1 MVGKGS
7 VNHNSRKFNA
17 KNTDPE
23 RSGLNIEYCN
33 EPIKKVYHRLFDE
46 ALKKYND
53 KQTRNDRKIENYY
66 EKIRTGKQEK
76 RFHEIIVQVGD
87 MDNMNC
93 LSENGELAKNILNEY
108 YNGFQ
113 NRNPNLCVFSAH
125 MHLDESTPHLHI
137 DFVPFTNGSKRGLE
151 TRVSLKQALANQ
163 GFIGSGKHDTEWNQ
177 WVLSEK
183 KELAKVMEKYG
194 VEWEQKGTHEEHL
207 SDYDYKKKMRSEEV
221 SQLESE
227 IKSKKIK
234 SELLSKKIE
243 HLTETEEQITQI
255 SKKFD
260 EEEEYQLPEPP
271 PIMSAKTYKTKYA
284 EPLIAKLKSL
294 VKEVIVRYMN
304 AKKDF
309 DRWRI
314 ANIKLADENDRLYKE
329 IDRLKEDIGFY
340 KKQFSDYKFLR
351 KIIGSRKVDE
361 ILTQAKASKNHS
373 KTHIR

>member
-1 MVGKGS
+1 MIDEKEKTVLNSSVGADEGQS
-7 VNHNSRKFNA
+7 VSKSNFSIAENNVEC
-17 KNTDPE
+17 NTQ
-23 RSGLNIEYCN
+23 
-33 EPIKKVYHRLFDE
+33 KKTLEELTRE
-46 ALKKYND
+46 LKRIN
-53 KQTRNDRKIENYY
+53 
-66 EKIRTGKQEK
+66 
-76 RFHEIIVQVGD
+76 
-87 MDNMNC
+87 
-93 LSENGELAKNILNEY
+93 
-108 YNGFQ
+108 
-113 NRNPNLCVFSAH
+113 NPNFLPTIA
-125 MHLDESTPHLHI
+125 M
-137 DFVPFTNGSKRGLE
+137 
-151 TRVSLKQALANQ
+151 
-163 GFIGSGKHDTEWNQ
+163 TE
-177 WVLSEK
+177 
-183 KELAKVMEKYG
+183 
-194 VEWEQKGTHEEHL
+194 
-207 SDYDYKKKMRSEEV
+207 
-221 SQLESE
+221 LESE

-361 ILTQAKASKNHS
+361 ILTQAKAAKDHS